1 MVQLPEITPRNSPAR
16 KAGYET
22 ISEIGKERVRRVIA
36 QMQAEREGQLPLE
49 TRETPEDL
57 GCKVFKLAPSTFRHW
72 QPPQDADPDAL
83 ERQLALFDGGLEPDT
98 DPRHAIYEV
107 ILKEG
112 YSLNARIEPVEKT
125 LKVSKTFRVY
135 DEGDDEAF
143 FYICLDDEIPQ
154 AALDALPLDKE
165 TTFVCLD
172 TALDD
177 AQKVNLAM
185 QCLLKVV

>member
-1 MVQLPEITPRNSPAR
+1 MVQIPEPTENPDFP
-16 KAGYET
+16 T
-22 ISEIGKERVRRVIA
+22 IADIGKERIRRVIA

-57 GCKVFKLAPSTFRHW
+57 GFKVFKLAPSTFRHW

-83 ERQLALFDGGLEPDT
+83 ERQLALFDGGLEPDA
-98 DPRHAIYEV
+98 DRRHAIYEV

-112 YSLNARIEPVEKT
+112 YSLNARIEPVET